1 MDIITNQK
9 EIAYQSKSKIYVEDL
24 DEYGHGLWN
33 LIQMYRKHIFVNDD
47 ETEKILQEL
56 EYYAIQLINRQYQN
70 LIMHSEEIVVK
81 DPNTQQFNELKDSE
95 YPF

>member
-81 DPNTQQFNELKDSE
+81 DPNTQQFLELKDSE